1 MAHTNTDESKKI
13 PLGSGEVYC
22 VEYTGTIP
30 ADAALEAEANR
41 LGHITG
47 GASFEYKPT
56 VYTAKDDLNK
66 VHKRI
71 VTDEEATLKLG
82 LITWNTTVL
91 NKLIETGRVT
101 ETSGKREF
109 KIGGIENQVHKD
121 YVYRFVNKDP
131 VDGDTRLT
139 IVGSNEAGLSIAWAK
154 DKEAAIN
161 PEIKAVPMSDGT
173 LAIINEEVLS
183 VSGRAASSSSSSSN
197 SGS

>member
-22 VEYTGTIP
+22 VEYTGSIP
-30 ADAALEAEANR
+30 ADAALETEANR

-101 ETSGKREF
+101 EAAGKREF
-109 KIGGIENQVHKD
+109 KIGGIEN
-121 YVYRFVNKDP
+121 
-131 VDGDTRLT
+131 VDHLSLSLRITGTGPQCR
-139 IVGSNEAGLSIAWAK
+139 GSRKGLRSRICC
-154 DKEAAIN
+154 
-161 PEIKAVPMSDGT
+161 
-173 LAIINEEVLS
+173 
-183 VSGRAASSSSSSSN
+183 RRR
-197 SGS
+197 